1 MFRTKHGFGGW
12 WPGLN
17 FFISHLRP
25 GVHGNV
31 PMWNSHKFAVLDNT
45 KADITAEELLVRGN
59 VMGNVR
65 AGRIE
70 VGSEGSVIWDLTTR
84 QVFIKDGAHFKGL
97 IRIEKSTEEI
107 GETLPEVELRPL
119 RSQLPPARARCSSRR
134 KVCCTET
141 ISIAHR
147 AAT

>member
-1 MFRTKHGFGGW
+1 MQDGRTDVQDEHGFGGW

-31 PMWNSHKFAVLDNT
+31 PMWNSQKFAVLDNT
-45 KADITAEELLVRGN
+45 KADITAEEVLVRGN

-70 VGSEGSVIWDLTTR
+70 VGSEGSVIGDLTTR
-84 QVFIKDGAHFKGL
+84 QVFIKDGAQLQRFNQD
-97 IRIEKSTEEI
+97 REEH
-107 GETLPEVELRPL
+107 
-119 RSQLPPARARCSSRR
+119 RR
-134 KVCCTET
+134 DW
-141 ISIAHR
+141 
-147 AAT
+147 